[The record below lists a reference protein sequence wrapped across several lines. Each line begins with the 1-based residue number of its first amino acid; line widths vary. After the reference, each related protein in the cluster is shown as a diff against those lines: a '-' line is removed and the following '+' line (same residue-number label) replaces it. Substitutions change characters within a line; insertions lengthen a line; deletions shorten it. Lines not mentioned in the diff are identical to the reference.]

1 MCCVGDAVG
10 NSGLQAWRLRPEQ
23 PVLRDTRMLWW
34 SCDLNL
40 GFLTSGLVLVPL
52 TGLSAFWDSE
62 VDFHYFADLR
72 QAPVKQL
79 VQGIPWWS
87 SSLDSEL
94 PVQGARVSSS
104 SGTRSHKQ
112 N

>member
-72 QAPVKQL
+72 QAPEENA
-79 VQGIPWWS
+79 GNG
-87 SSLDSEL
+87 L
-94 PVQGARVSSS
+94 PEACPARLQPPPR
-104 SGTRSHKQ
+104 GTAHHAPP
-112 N
+112 